1 MMPNE
6 FQEVMMEDGAD
17 GNPYA
22 TGTPTGRLN
31 YWGYGAGYLFAP
43 KASYTSGKEKEP
55 EREFKDLVKEF
66 HKNDIEVLV
75 ELYFTGEE
83 SAALAQEAVR
93 FWVYE
98 YHVDGVHLSGLR
110 RPNCWRRIRC

>member
-1 MMPNE
+1 M
-6 FQEVMMEDGAD
+6 
-17 GNPYA
+17 
-22 TGTPTGRLN
+22 
-31 YWGYGAGYLFAP
+31 
-43 KASYTSGKEKEP
+43 
-55 EREFKDLVKEF
+55 KEF

-98 YHVDGVHLSGLR
+98 YLSL
-110 RPNCWRRIRC
+110 IHI

>member
-1 MMPNE
+1 MGRRE
-6 FQEVMMEDGAD
+6 SVCDWGHRR
-17 GNPYA
+17 
-22 TGTPTGRLN
+22 GRLN
-31 YWGYGAGYLFAP
+31 YWVYGAGYLFAP

-66 HKNDIEVLV
+66 HKNDIEVLD

-98 YHVDGVHLSGLR
+98 YHVDACTCPVCAGRTAGVGSAVS
-110 RPNCWRRIRC
+110 